1 MANFLI
7 RRFLSTLLVM
17 LGISFVVFMIVHLV
31 PGDPVRI
38 MLGLQ
43 ADQAKVEEIRQLM
56 GFDRPLM
63 VQYFEWLKNALQG
76 DLGESYITGQK
87 VSEAVSQRLPATLS
101 LAFAALLI
109 GVLIAV
115 PAGVISALK
124 SGTVWDYA
132 AMVFSQVG
140 VSIPDFWLGIMF
152 ILIFALYLGWLPPSG
167 FTKPSEDFG
176 DWLRHLILPATT
188 IGLISASIMTRFI
201 RSAVLEMISKNHVRT
216 ARAKGLPQHRVT
228 SRHILLNASIPIV
241 TIIGLQLASLLGGVI
256 IVEIIF
262 AWPGLGRL
270 ALDAVT
276 RRDYPMV
283 QGAVLMVALAF
294 AIVNLIVDL
303 LYAYL
308 DPRVKY

>member
-1 MANFLI
+1 MANFLL

>member
-1 MANFLI
+1 VANFLL
-7 RRFLSTLLVM
+7 RRLLSTIVVM

-31 PGDPVRI
+31 PGDPVRV

-43 ADQAKVEEIRQLM
+43 ADQAKVEEIRHLM
-56 GFDRPLM
+56 GFDRPLL
-63 VQYFEWLKNALQG
+63 VQYADWLGKALRG
-76 DLGESYITGQK
+76 DLGESFITGQK
-87 VSEAVSQRLPATLS
+87 VSEAVWQRLPATLS

-109 GVLIAV
+109 GLIIAL
-115 PAGVISALK
+115 PAGIISALK
-124 SGTVWDYA
+124 SGSIWDYF
-132 AMVFSQVG
+132 AMIFSQVG
-140 VSIPDFWLGIMF
+140 VSIPDFWLGIML
-152 ILIFALYLGWLPPSG
+152 ILIFALYLRWLPPSG
-167 FTKPSEDFG
+167 FTKPLENFG
-176 DWLRHLILPATT
+176 EWLQHLILPATT

-201 RSAVLEMISKNHVRT
+201 RSAVLEMVAKNHVRT
-216 ARAKGLPQHRVT
+216 ARAKGLPESRVT
-228 SRHILLNASIPIV
+228 LRHILLNASIPIV
-241 TIIGLQLASLLGGVI
+241 TIVGLQLASLLGGVI

-283 QGAVLMVALAF
+283 QGAVLMVALSF

>member
-1 MANFLI
+1 MANFLL
-7 RRFLSTLLVM
+7 RRLLSTIVVM
-17 LGISFVVFMIVHLV
+17 LGISFVVFMIIHLV

-43 ADQAKVEEIRQLM
+43 ADQAKVEEIRHLM
-56 GFDRPLM
+56 GFDRPLI
-63 VQYFEWLKNALQG
+63 VQYGDWLESALRG

-87 VSEAVSQRLPATLS
+87 VSEAVWQRLPATLS

-109 GVLIAV
+109 GVLIAL
-115 PAGVISALK
+115 PAGIISALK
-124 SGTVWDYA
+124 SGSIWDYA

-152 ILIFALYLGWLPPSG
+152 ILIFALFLGWLPPSG
-167 FTKPSEDFG
+167 FTSPLEDFG
-176 DWLRHLILPATT
+176 EWLQHLILPATT

-216 ARAKGLPQHRVT
+216 ARAKGLPERRVT
-228 SRHILLNASIPIV
+228 LRHILLNASIPIV
-241 TIIGLQLASLLGGVI
+241 TIVGLQLASLLGGVI

-270 ALDAVT
+270 ALDSVT

-283 QGAVLMVALAF
+283 QGAVLMVALSF

>member
-1 MANFLI
+1 LAGDHVYFDICALFGLVATFRLYETL
-7 RRFLSTLLVM
+7 RRFW
-17 LGISFVVFMIVHLV
+17 
-31 PGDPVRI
+31 
-38 MLGLQ
+38 GL
-43 ADQAKVEEIRQLM
+43 
-56 GFDRPLM
+56 
-63 VQYFEWLKNALQG
+63 
-76 DLGESYITGQK
+76 
-87 VSEAVSQRLPATLS
+87 
-101 LAFAALLI
+101 AA
-109 GVLIAV
+109 
-115 PAGVISALK
+115 P
-124 SGTVWDYA
+124 
-132 AMVFSQVG
+132 
-140 VSIPDFWLGIMF
+140 PDFACYHHRADLCLDHDPFHPLGC
-152 ILIFALYLGWLPPSG
+152 A
-167 FTKPSEDFG
+167 G
-176 DWLRHLILPATT
+176 DDR
-188 IGLISASIMTRFI
+188 
-201 RSAVLEMISKNHVRT
+201 KNHVRT
-216 ARAKGLPQHRVT
+216 ARAKGLPQQRVT

>member
-1 MANFLI
+1 MANFLL
-7 RRFLSTLLVM
+7 RRLLSTLLVM

-38 MLGLQ
+38 MLGIQ
-43 ADQAKVEEIRQLM
+43 ADQAQVEEIRHLM

-87 VSEAVSQRLPATLS
+87 VSEAVAQRLPATLS

-124 SGTVWDYA
+124 SGSAWDYF
-132 AMVFSQVG
+132 AMIFSQVG

-152 ILIFALYLGWLPPSG
+152 ILIFSLYLGWLPPSG
-167 FTKPSEDFG
+167 FTKPTEDFW

-201 RSAVLEMISKNHVRT
+201 RSAVLEMIAKNHVRT
-216 ARAKGLPQHRVT
+216 AKAKGLPQSRVT

-294 AIVNLIVDL
+294 AVVNLIVDL

>member
-1 MANFLI
+1 MANFLL
-7 RRFLSTLLVM
+7 RRLLTTIVVM
-17 LGISFVVFMIVHLV
+17 LGISIVVFMIIHLV

-43 ADQAKVEEIRQLM
+43 ADQAKVEEIRHQM
-56 GFDRPLM
+56 GFDRPLII
-63 VQYFEWLKNALQG
+63 QYGEWLGRALRG

-87 VSEAVSQRLPATLS
+87 VSEAVWQRLPATLS
-101 LAFAALLI
+101 LAFAALSI
-109 GVLIAV
+109 GVLIAL

-124 SGTVWDYA
+124 SGSVWDYA
-132 AMVFSQVG
+132 AMIFSQLG

-152 ILIFALYLGWLPPSG
+152 ILIFALFLGWLPPSG
-167 FTKPSEDFG
+167 FVKPSENFG
-176 DWLRHLILPATT
+176 EWLRHLILPATT

-201 RSAVLEMISKNHVRT
+201 RSAVLEMVAKNHVRT
-216 ARAKGLPQHRVT
+216 ARAKGLTERRVT
-228 SRHILLNASIPIV
+228 LRHILLNASIPIV
-241 TIIGLQLASLLGGVI
+241 TIVGLQLASLLGGVI

-283 QGAVLMVALAF
+283 QGAVLMVALTF
-294 AIVNLIVDL
+294 AIVNLLVDL

>member
-1 MANFLI
+1 MANFLL
-7 RRFLSTLLVM
+7 RRLLSTLLVM
-17 LGISFVVFMIVHLV
+17 LGISFVVFMIAHLV

-43 ADQAKVEEIRQLM
+43 ADQAKVEKIRHLM

-63 VQYFEWLKNALQG
+63 VQYFEWLKNAIQG

-101 LAFAALLI
+101 LAFAALFI
-109 GVLIAV
+109 GVIIAL

-124 SGTVWDYA
+124 SGTAWDYA
-132 AMVFSQVG
+132 AMVFSQIG

-152 ILIFALYLGWLPPSG
+152 ILFFSLFLGWLPPSG

-176 DWLRHLILPATT
+176 DWFRHLILPATT

-216 ARAKGLPQHRVT
+216 AKAKGLPERRIT
-228 SRHILLNASIPIV
+228 LRHILLNSSIPIV

-256 IVEIIF
+256 IIEIIF

-270 ALDAVT
+270 ALDAVM

-283 QGAVLMVALAF
+283 QGAVLMVALSF

-308 DPRVKY
+308 DPRIKY